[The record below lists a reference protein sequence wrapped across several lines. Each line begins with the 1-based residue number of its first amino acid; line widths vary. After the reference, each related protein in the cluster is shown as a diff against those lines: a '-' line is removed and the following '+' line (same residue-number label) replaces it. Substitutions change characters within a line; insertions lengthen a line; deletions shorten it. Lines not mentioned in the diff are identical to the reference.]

1 MKISLQKITGIFLSV
16 LAMFLSV
23 VTMSHAALSAAVA
36 PAFAQLQT
44 DALAL
49 VDLAW
54 TVAIPVAVAFII
66 LRLFKKAAG
75 SAT

>member
-1 MKISLQKITGIFLSV
+1 MKKVSRNIAIKYGVGLGSLVGAGTAS
-16 LAMFLSV
+16 
-23 VTMSHAALSAAVA
+23 AALPPGAAG
-36 PAFAQLQT
+36 AFTTLST

-66 LRLFKKAAG
+66 LKLFKKAAS

>member
-1 MKISLQKITGIFLSV
+1 MKRITNFLASV
-16 LAMFLSV
+16 LFMVLGV
-23 VTMSHAALSAAVA
+23 VSGAFAALPGAATG
-36 PAFAQLQT
+36 AFTTLQT

-54 TVAIPVAVAFII
+54 PAAIAITVAFII

-75 SAT
+75 AAV

>member
-1 MKISLQKITGIFLSV
+1 MKTYLSKAMGAFLGV
-16 LAMFLSV
+16 LALFFGVSI
-23 VTMSHAALSAAVA
+23 SSFAALPAGVA
-36 PAFAQLQT
+36 GAFTTLQT

-54 TVAIPVAVAFII
+54 TAAIPIAVAFII

>member
-1 MKISLQKITGIFLSV
+1 MRNFLKNGGLVTLGSV
-16 LAMFLSV
+16 AGLGVAN
-23 VTMSHAALSAAVA
+23 AALPAAA
-36 PAFAQLQT
+36 AGAFTSLQT

-54 TVAIPVAVAFII
+54 TAAIPIAVAFII
-66 LRLFKKAAG
+66 LKLFKKAAS

>member
-1 MKISLQKITGIFLSV
+1 MKTLIQKITGIFLSV
-16 LAMFLSV
+16 LVLFGISLD
-23 VTMSHAALSAAVA
+23 TFAALNAAVA
-36 PAFAQLQT
+36 PAFATLQT

-54 TVAIPVAVAFII
+54 TAVIPIAIAFII